1 MLWLPWVKVASVKF
15 LDTEN
20 KMGSVTSPRDGCHHN
35 SAVVT
40 NIISAL
46 SLMEMAVVVVE
57 CDRLPG

>member
-1 MLWLPWVKVASVKF
+1 MKF